1 MNESVEK
8 VQQWLDKFE
17 NENIIPVFPPCSS
30 SSTTSTQ
37 PSCSAWEGDDGGRHI
52 VAVDSAAAASITI
65 VSSNSDSDDIEMT
78 VSKIDKIW
86 DRTDAMLNQQTFDVA
101 VEEACVRYTCA
112 EVVRMLS
119 LTDDEYYMPSSCFVN
134 HTLRC
139 VVAVFMAR
147 FEKRQWRLDMI
158 EKVRNTIA
166 SQYKDTYPA
175 SSSDGYDEAP
185 MPPADVRDSSDEIS
199 VTDID

>member
-1 MNESVEK
+1 MNDSVEK
-8 VQQWLDKFE
+8 VQQWLDTYE
-17 NENIIPVFPPCSS
+17 NENVIPLFPPSSS
-30 SSTTSTQ
+30 SSTASTQ
-37 PSCSAWEGDDGGRHI
+37 PSWSDWEGDDDGRHI
-52 VAVDSAAAASITI
+52 VAVDPAAATITL
-65 VSSNSDSDDIEMT
+65 VSSSSDSDDIEMT

-101 VEEACVRYTCA
+101 VDEACVRYTCA
-112 EVVRMLS
+112 EVVHMLS

-139 VVAVFMAR
+139 VFAVFMAR

-166 SQYKDTYPA
+166 SQYKDTCPA
-175 SSSDGYDEAP
+175 SSSDGYDAAP
-185 MPPADVRDSSDEIS
+185 MPPADVRDSSDEIA
-199 VTDID
+199 VTDSD

>member
-1 MNESVEK
+1 
-8 VQQWLDKFE
+8 
-17 NENIIPVFPPCSS
+17 
-30 SSTTSTQ
+30 
-37 PSCSAWEGDDGGRHI
+37 
-52 VAVDSAAAASITI
+52 
-65 VSSNSDSDDIEMT
+65 MT

-175 SSSDGYDEAP
+175 SSNDGYDEAP